1 MKKLTSY
8 YLVTL
13 LLLLGLCIINDY
25 KSALALI
32 GVASL
37 FIAALTAFEDNN
49 DILSLNLAEFLCKKF
64 LPMTL
69 VSYLYPFL
77 LYIAYFYGALE
88 EHINFNLI
96 AANLLYLPIEL
107 LVVIKGVGDNC
118 VSLPFES
125 HTEKRIVK

>member
-1 MKKLTSY
+1 MKKFTSY

-13 LLLLGLCIINDY
+13 LMLLGLCIINDY

-49 DILSLNLAEFLCKKF
+49 DILSLNLVEFLCKKF

-77 LYIAYFYGALE
+77 LYIAYSYGALE
-88 EHINFNLI
+88 EQINFNLI

-107 LVVIKGVGDNC
+107 LVVYGLTKLKFQLNNVTLEWSVCG
-118 VSLPFES
+118 
-125 HTEKRIVK
+125 R